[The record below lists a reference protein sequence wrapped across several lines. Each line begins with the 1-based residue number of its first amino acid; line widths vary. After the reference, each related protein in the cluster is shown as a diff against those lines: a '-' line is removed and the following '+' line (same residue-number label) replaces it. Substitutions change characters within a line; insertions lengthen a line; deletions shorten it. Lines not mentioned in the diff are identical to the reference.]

1 MALAATHAA
10 SRPDQTCTKH
20 VTNVCIAP
28 SQASL
33 ILRRHQ
39 HIEYFI
45 VFKDLTLHINEELGE
60 EVGLG
65 HCDDEHV
72 VFFGVGVMFDLPSV
86 DLLLEYA
93 DLLVKGWQ
101 PLLMELSSET
111 CRPKPDPQLVLDNL
125 LLLKTGLH

>member
-1 MALAATHAA
+1 M
-10 SRPDQTCTKH
+10 S
-20 VTNVCIAP
+20 V
-28 SQASL
+28 SL
-33 ILRRHQ
+33 RRKQVWILRRHQ
-39 HIEYFI
+39 HIKYLI
-45 VFKDLTLHINEELGE
+45 VFKDLTLHIKEELGE